1 MRIVEVLRRGVPE
14 TVERLRPGPRP
25 ILVVYLAL
33 LVVLL
38 TLVVAPLAFLLGGS
52 LWSTDPFTAGGQF
65 TLANYVST
73 YLDPRTYELL
83 GNTLIVATGT
93 TLWANVVGVGM
104 AWVIVRTDTP
114 FRGFLESA
122 VVVPYVL
129 PSYLLAIAYI
139 FVFGPEIGLFNR
151 VLDALFGVTLSIYS
165 FWGIVFVKGISYAPL
180 CFLMTRAS
188 FANFDSALEDA
199 ARVGGAGVLTT
210 LRTVTLPM
218 VAPTVTASLLLIFT
232 KGLETFSVPAILGLP
247 ASPPIYVF
255 STRIWRALS
264 LQTPPNYGLATAL
277 ATALVVLAGTGLL
290 VQRRATGVQE
300 RFSTVGGHGVRLRRF
315 EIGGWRWV
323 VLLAAA
329 AFLFAGIVLPFGV
342 LLVASV
348 SSVWFGELFFR
359 SESVSLTL
367 EHYRTLFGMADF
379 LTAATNSLLL
389 ATVGAFAGM
398 LLATLSSHFVVKG
411 GGDRSGLVART
422 SAVVDYVTYV
432 PAAVPGIVFA
442 TGVLWFVLTVPTFGL
457 YGSLWLLGLAYVAH
471 HLPIATRTTHGAIA
485 QLDDELEEQARI
497 EGAGPL
503 RVIRD
508 IVLPLVDR
516 HFVAGF
522 LLLFVSMLRELS
534 ISILLYSRESLVL
547 PVLIFNMKLVGE
559 YETLAALGVVMT
571 VLVVAVLAVAR
582 HWTDVSLVE

>member
-1 MRIVEVLRRGVPE
+1 MRLVEVLRRTLPE
-14 TVERLRPGPRP
+14 RVDRLRSILRP
-25 ILVVYLAL
+25 VLVVYLAL

-38 TLVVAPLAFLLGGS
+38 ALVVAPLAFLFGGS
-52 LWSTDPFTAGGQF
+52 LWSTDPFTAGGHF

-73 YLDPRTYELL
+73 YLDPGTYELL

-93 TLWANVVGVGM
+93 ALWANVVGVGM
-104 AWVIVRTDTP
+104 AWVVVRTDTP

-122 VVVPYVL
+122 IVVPYVL
-129 PSYLLAIAYI
+129 PSYLLAVAYV
-139 FVFGPEIGLFNR
+139 FVFGPEIGLVNS
-151 VLDALFGVTLSIYS
+151 VLGSLFGVTLSIYS

-188 FANFDSALEDA
+188 FANFDAALEDA
-199 ARVGGAGVLTT
+199 ARVSGAGVLTT

-218 VAPTVTASLLLIFT
+218 VAPTVTASLLFVFT

-247 ASPPIYVF
+247 ASPPIFVF

-264 LQTPPNYGLATAL
+264 LETPPNYGLATAL
-277 ATALVVLAGTGLL
+277 ATALVLLAGTGLL
-290 VQRRATGVQE
+290 VQRRATGVQA

-315 EIGGWRWV
+315 EIGAWRWV

-329 AFLFAGIVLPFGV
+329 AFLFAGIALPFGV
-342 LLVASV
+342 LLLASV
-348 SSVWFGELFFR
+348 SSVWFGEPFFR
-359 SESVSLTL
+359 SETVSFTL
-367 EHYRTLFGMADF
+367 DNYRTLFGMADF
-379 LTAATNSLLL
+379 LTAVTNSLLL
-389 ATVGAFAGM
+389 ATVGAFVGM

-411 GGDRSGLVART
+411 GGDRSGFVERT

-442 TGVLWFVLTVPTFGL
+442 TGVLWFVLTVPAFGL

-522 LLLFVSMLRELS
+522 LLLFVSILRELS

-547 PVLIFNMKLVGE
+547 PVLIFNMQLVGE

-571 VLVVAVLAVAR
+571 VLMLAVLAAVR
-582 HWTDVSLVE
+582 YWTDVSVVD